1 MTAEIP
7 HVSDINRICFAAKDV
22 CWCWSQQSQGSYMTL
37 RLKIDSYCIVSIS
50 IPIVV
55 TVKTLILLIQVD
67 QTYQCWYK
75 RHSSPPY
82 RPDLATSYISPKIKV
97 NTNHN
102 GQCSK
107 NGHFT
112 ASSRQLRQIDPL
124 IHMTMPS
131 NGWTQQRLGSWTSP
145 SPRCIA

>member
-22 CWCWSQQSQGSYMTL
+22 CWCWSQQSHGSYMKL
-37 RLKIDSYCIVSIS
+37 KLKIDSYCIVSIS

-55 TVKTLILLIQVD
+55 IVKTLILLIQVD

-102 GQCSK
+102 GQMLQKRTFHCFQQAITANRPTDPHDDAITWMNATAAWKLNKSK
-107 NGHFT
+107 
-112 ASSRQLRQIDPL
+112 P
-124 IHMTMPS
+124 
-131 NGWTQQRLGSWTSP
+131 
-145 SPRCIA
+145 